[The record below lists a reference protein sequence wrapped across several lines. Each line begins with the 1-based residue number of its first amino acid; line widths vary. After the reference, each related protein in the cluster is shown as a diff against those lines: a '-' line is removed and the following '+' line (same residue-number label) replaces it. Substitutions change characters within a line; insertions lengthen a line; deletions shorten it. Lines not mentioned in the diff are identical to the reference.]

1 MTEGGFIGEPVV
13 AGEREPIPESERPE
27 RVGLTASDFRRM
39 AFVAEADPLFFQ
51 EQAGE
56 VPEGT
61 WLAKRQ
67 EIRDRFPS

>member
-1 MTEGGFIGEPVV
+1 MDEVEPLEGSVFELDR
-13 AGEREPIPESERPE
+13 ARRLREIAFRAES
-27 RVGLTASDFRRM
+27 
-39 AFVAEADPLFFQ
+39 DPLYFK

-67 EIRDRFPS
+67 EIRDRIPY